1 MLDTTA
7 VPGEREKATAAGW
20 LVMDSV
26 NRKPGIVTI
35 QESTDAAVTDK
46 KHIARSVSSQ
56 DVFDLANNAQLRINR
71 PLPAPN
77 AGPGLGEKLVSD
89 GLELV
94 RHQEACRRSI
104 VFMHRFPNFHV
115 DIQFRGNN
123 LGRLNRFPLT
133 AGDDL
138 PCLRKPSCARYCFR
152 ACSPELT

>member
-7 VPGEREKATAAGW
+7 VPGEREKVTAAGW
-20 LVMDSV
+20 LVMGSL

-35 QESTDAAVTDK
+35 QESTDAAVTNK

-56 DVFDLANNAQLRINR
+56 NVFDLANNAQLRINR

-77 AGPGLGEKLVSD
+77 ADVGLREKLIGD
-89 GLELV
+89 RLELV

-115 DIQFRGNN
+115 DIQFCGNN
-123 LGRLNRFPLT
+123 LGRLDRFPLS
-133 AGDDL
+133 ARDDL
-138 PCLRKPSCARYCFR
+138 PCIRKPSCARYCLR
-152 ACSPELT
+152 ACSPDLT